1 MDENA
6 ANFIERILALSEP
19 DEVKLLDA
27 ILVRGYD
34 QGCFLRPDAL
44 DLLPASDPA
53 ATVAVLAALT
63 ARQLTP
69 SPSAEDPFED
79 DALTAQ
85 TLAEDKSGF
94 IVLTQRCDLVRSM
107 AMEPFV
113 ELAAVEVVRDKADMS
128 VAKRNSPRFIFV
140 ADHPEGAWVADL
152 RRRAVLAKDRLP
164 KYAPL
169 QLVEAGEPHKRL
181 KLRVGQRYSRDA
193 LPTDLVEHLQRPLVR
208 LLRKAAHMEK
218 VEPFSEFLVFRIG
231 DQVEIVAVY
240 PTTVDRKT
248 ADDAWDALE
257 EAMPQELIDL
267 IHEPTSGAVSV
278 TELSFFRYFGGWK
291 LDLDEVT
298 YQGKAGPDQEPPH
311 L

>member
-1 MDENA
+1 VDEHA
-6 ANFIERILALSEP
+6 ANYIERILALGEP

-27 ILVRGYD
+27 ILTGGYD
-34 QGCFLRPDAL
+34 QGCFLRPNDD

-53 ATVAVLAALT
+53 TVSAVFAALT
-63 ARQLTP
+63 ARELAP
-69 SPSAEDPFED
+69 SPSADDPFEH

-85 TLAEDKSGF
+85 MLTEDAPGF
-94 IVLTQRCDLVRSM
+94 IVLTQRCDLVRSLKV
-107 AMEPFV
+107 EPFV
-113 ELAAVEVVRDKADMS
+113 ELVAVELVRDTNAVS
-128 VAKRNSPRFIFV
+128 VAKRNSPRSIFI

-152 RRRAVLAKDRLP
+152 RCRAVLAKDRLSA
-164 KYAPL
+164 YAPL
-169 QLVEAGEPHKRL
+169 QLVETGEPHKRL

-193 LPTDLVEHLQRPLVR
+193 LPTDLVERLQRPLVK
-208 LLRKAAHMEK
+208 LLRKPSQMKK
-218 VEPFSEFLVFRIG
+218 VEPFSEFIVFRNG

-248 ADDAWDALE
+248 ADDAWDELE
-257 EAMPQELIDL
+257 EAMPQELVDL
-267 IHEPTSGAVSV
+267 IHEPSSGALSV

-298 YQGKAGPDQEPPH
+298 YQGKASPDQAAPH